1 MAFNKVKSRKIE
13 KVLTREKVTDI
24 NLDFIKQRRSTR
36 QEKKIL
42 EDKILGPTAKV
53 KELYR

>member
-13 KVLTREKVTDI
+13 KVLTREKVTEI

-42 EDKILGPTAKV
+42 EDKILGPTVKV